1 MQAAERKKV
10 LSNSNIILEDRE
22 KLHLSGVVDVEMFS
36 EEKLVLETV
45 CGILTITGRDL
56 KIENLNVDSGDLF
69 LFGFV
74 HSLVYSEPTKQ
85 KGSFLSRVFG

>member
-10 LSNSNIILEDRE
+10 IANSNIILEDRE
-22 KLHLSGVVDVEMFS
+22 KLHLSGVLDVEMFS

-45 CGILTITGRDL
+45 CGMLTIAGRDL

-69 LFGFV
+69 LLGYV
-74 HSLVYSEPTKQ
+74 SSLVYTEAATK
-85 KGSFLSRVFG
+85 KSSFLSRVFG